1 MAGQLWGT
9 SSLGGYLYS
18 DELSSVLRMEVRA
31 STKFRQFADA
41 KDFSDKGLHN
51 GQLVTWNV
59 YSKIANNGTTL
70 TEGTAMPESG
80 FTITQSTATVK
91 EWGNSVPFTNL
102 TDLWGKH
109 NVTEVTR
116 NILSRDCRETL
127 DREAEDKFNDTP
139 LKYVATGTGAGTLY
153 TNGTATGANGAALNK
168 THVRDIS
175 DKMKERNIP
184 AYQADDYVAIAR
196 PTTFRN
202 LKDELES
209 VDKYVETGYRKIV
222 NGEIGRFEAMRFVEQ
237 TNINFGTARDGTAFT
252 SGVSDWCYFFG
263 GDTVAEVI
271 SLGPEIR
278 GKIPTDY
285 GRSMGMGWYA
295 LEGFG
300 LVHSDATNARIVE
313 WTEA

>member
-9 SSLGGYLYS
+9 NSLGGYLYS
-18 DELSSVLRMEVRA
+18 DELSNVLRMEVRA
-31 STKFRQFADA
+31 SAKFRQFADA
-41 KDFSDKGLHN
+41 KDFSDKGLGN

-59 YSKIANNGTTL
+59 HSKIATSGTTL

-91 EWGNSVPFTNL
+91 EYGNSIPFTNL
-102 TDLWGKH
+102 ADLWGKQ
-109 NVTEVTR
+109 NVTEITR
-116 NILSRDCRETL
+116 NVLSRDCREVL
-127 DREAEDKFNDTP
+127 DRECEDKFNETP
-139 LKYVATGTGAGTLY
+139 LKYVGTGTGGGTLY
-153 TNGTATGANGAALNK
+153 TNGTATGANAAALNK
-168 THVRDIS
+168 THVREIS
-175 DKMKERNIP
+175 DTMKERNIP
-184 AYQADDYVAIAR
+184 AFRGDDYVAMAR

-202 LKDELES
+202 FKDELES
-209 VDKYVETGYRKIV
+209 VDKYTETGYRKIV
-222 NGEIGRFEAMRFVEQ
+222 NGELGRFEAVRFVEQ
-237 TNINFGTARDGTAFT
+237 TNILAGTARGGAAFT
-252 SGVSDWCYFFG
+252 SGSSDWCYFFG

-271 SLGPEIR
+271 SLSPEIR

-285 GRSMGMGWYA
+285 GRSMGMSWYA